1 MKGIVTEFNMT
12 GESVVDVKAVCKKWN
27 NKFGISI
34 YASISDDSLKYT
46 LLVKGRGQG
55 YNVKTQ
61 ISEAQALEIKEKL
74 SLVTVKDSFFKRAS
88 LLVKQDFVDSEV
100 ERFKKILEDKQREY
114 RSISDTLI
122 SYENAE

>member
-1 MKGIVTEFNMT
+1 MKGIVTEFNMI

-34 YASISDDSLKYT
+34 YSSISNDSLKYT

-55 YNVKTQ
+55 YRVKTQ

-74 SLVTVKDSFFKRAS
+74 SLVTVKDSFFRRAS
-88 LLVKQDFVDSEV
+88 LLVTQNFVDSEV

-114 RSISDTLI
+114 RVISDTLI